1 MTIISC
7 VCITPFES
15 TSYKILFKC
24 SHTHKHTHIGGFNH
38 RVKSAEHNN
47 VIKVFAF
54 WCTSRTKP
62 NKIAHSDTKAE

>member
-7 VCITPFES
+7 VCVTPFES
-15 TSYKILFKC
+15 TPKA
-24 SHTHKHTHIGGFNH
+24 HTHTRTHAHTDMGGFNH
-38 RVKSAEHNN
+38 RVKSAEHNK

>member
-7 VCITPFES
+7 ACITPFES

-24 SHTHKHTHIGGFNH
+24 SHTHIGGFNH

-54 WCTSRTKP
+54 WCTRRTKP

>member
-1 MTIISC
+1 MLT
-7 VCITPFES
+7 
-15 TSYKILFKC
+15 
-24 SHTHKHTHIGGFNH
+24 HTQTHTHIGGFNH

-54 WCTSRTKP
+54 WCTRRTKP